1 MGVPFRRGVK
11 AKGGFPADFD
21 PKQHPLRK
29 LKVESI
35 NGAVF
40 ASFDERTLPMKDY
53 LGDELYKRL
62 LRVFDG
68 RELKVLGYQRQKIKS
83 NWKLYPDNLKDSYH
97 AT

>member
-1 MGVPFRRGVK
+1 
-11 AKGGFPADFD
+11 
-21 PKQHPLRK
+21 
-29 LKVESI
+29 
-35 NGAVF
+35 
-40 ASFDERTLPMKDY
+40 MKDY

-83 NWKLYPDNLKDSYH
+83 NWKLYPENLKDSYH